1 MVWRGFVIFAW
12 IQSKKAIKVMNSRF
26 HTYVVRTVG
35 VIMLLLL
42 QWDICAP
49 LIEASQAIAGQEQAL
64 PMADSEEETEDDETY
79 YFRSGCPQL
88 PSVRLLTCVLE
99 ALAQLTVPSDEPVH
113 TYAHAADVPRHVL
126 RPHILFCIYRI

>member
-1 MVWRGFVIFAW
+1 MH
-12 IQSKKAIKVMNSRF
+12 SRF
-26 HTYVVRTVG
+26 HTYVVRAVG

-49 LIEASQAIAGQEQAL
+49 LIEASQTIAGQEQAL
-64 PMADSEEETEDDETY
+64 PLAENDEEAEDDETY
-79 YFRSGCPQL
+79 YFRSGRPQL

-99 ALAQLTVPSDEPVH
+99 VLSQVTVPSGEQTH
-113 TYAHAADVPRHVL
+113 TYVQTADVTRHVL

>member
-1 MVWRGFVIFAW
+1 MY
-12 IQSKKAIKVMNSRF
+12 SRF

-49 LIEASQAIAGQEQAL
+49 LIEANQKVAGQEQTFPL
-64 PMADSEEETEDDETY
+64 SDSEEETQDDETY
-79 YFRSGCPQL
+79 YFRSGRPQL

-99 ALAQLTVPSDEPVH
+99 ALGQVTVYSDEQEH
-113 TYAHAADVPRHVL
+113 TYTHAADVPHCVL

>member
-1 MVWRGFVIFAW
+1 
-12 IQSKKAIKVMNSRF
+12 
-26 HTYVVRTVG
+26 
-35 VIMLLLL
+35 MLLLL

-79 YFRSGCPQL
+79 YFRSGRPQL

-99 ALAQLTVPSDEPVH
+99 ALAQLTVSSDEPVH